1 MSMAIVKKYTWLV
14 IVVLA
19 VLTGI
24 FYFFNRFYH
33 DVKALTDFSY
43 SYEKFDKAISYFS
56 ISVFALNFDSTL
68 VTEDLER
75 KANEALIEL
84 NIKASERISSLIK
97 NDAEFMS
104 SELEIADLSGKELT
118 ALGIYKR
125 SIFYKRDA
133 EMDNL
138 AKEFRD
144 LKNKRTTAYARFQE
158 LVKLTK

>member
-1 MSMAIVKKYTWLV
+1 MSMAIAKKYTWSV
-14 IVVLA
+14 IVVLV
-19 VLTGI
+19 VLMGI
-24 FYFFNRFYH
+24 LYFFNRFNH

-43 SYEKFDKAISYFS
+43 SYEKFDNAISDFS
-56 ISVFALNFDSTL
+56 KSVFASNLNDTL
-68 VTEDLER
+68 AADDLER

-118 ALGIYKR
+118 AIGIYKR
-125 SIFYKRDA
+125 SIFIKSAA

-144 LKNKRTTAYARFQE
+144 LKNKRTTTYARFQE
-158 LVKLTK
+158 LVKQTK